1 MSDKNDT
8 IDHLAETYT
17 ETESEQKTYIKA
29 QQSTIISQ
37 TKEINSLRK
46 MKEQLEIELAKLQM
60 DNIQLKAANPDAVR
74 FETSDEETICV
85 VQIAIIKNL
94 AMQRELT
101 LEECKKTE
109 IYCKVLKEIRSKQAI
124 KEEDAPSTLS
134 NEELMK
140 AMNEMM
146 KGEAQ

>member
-1 MSDKNDT
+1 MSDNSS
-8 IDHLAETYT
+8 IDKLAQIYATDEDDAKAY
-17 ETESEQKTYIKA
+17 QKA
-29 QQSTIISQ
+29 QASTIISQ

-46 MKEQLEIELAKLQM
+46 MKEQLETELANLQM
-60 DNIQLKAANPDAVR
+60 ENIQLKAANPGATK

-85 VQIAIIKNL
+85 VQLAIIKNL
-94 AMQRELT
+94 ALQRELT

-109 IYCKVLKEIRSKQAI
+109 IYVKTLKDIRGKKIEA
-124 KEEDAPSTLS
+124 KEESPSALS